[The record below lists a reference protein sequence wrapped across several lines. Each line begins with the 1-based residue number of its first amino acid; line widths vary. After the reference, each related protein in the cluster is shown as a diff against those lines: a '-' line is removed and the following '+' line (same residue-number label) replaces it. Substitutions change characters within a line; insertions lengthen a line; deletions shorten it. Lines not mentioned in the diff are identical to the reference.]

1 MQELKILTE
10 QIVAEQVNAVSA
22 RKQIQI
28 LEKSIASV
36 NILFIL
42 KIINYLKK
50 ELI

>member
-1 MQELKILTE
+1 MQELKILTK

-28 LEKSIASV
+28 LEKSIDSV

-42 KIINYLKK
+42 KIKNYLKK